1 MLIVKGETFVGNRL
15 ETLGLSRVLVFLI
28 GLLLLPIPPAGAQ
41 SAKFEATLS
50 GKEQAP
56 PIDTPAKAA
65 FVLSGNGKSLH
76 YTLSVVDIE
85 NATMAHIHIGHAG
98 EEGPIAVWLY
108 PSNPSPVVRKGKFTG
123 VLAQGTI
130 TAANLMGPLQGK
142 TLEDLVSVIKV
153 GDAYVNVH
161 TTAHPGGEIRGQLK

>member
-1 MLIVKGETFVGNRL
+1 MGNRF
-15 ETLGLSRVLVFLI
+15 EAIWLSCVLVFLT
-28 GLLLLPIPPAGAQ
+28 GLLLLPISPAGAE
-41 SAKFEATLS
+41 SAKFEANLS
-50 GKEQAP
+50 GQEQAP
-56 PIDTPAKAA
+56 PIDTPAKAS
-65 FVLSGNGKSLH
+65 FVLSGSGKSLR
-76 YTLSVVDIE
+76 YTLSVTDVE

-142 TLEDLVSVIKV
+142 TLEDLVRDIKA

>member
-1 MLIVKGETFVGNRL
+1 MGNRL
-15 ETLGLSRVLVFLI
+15 ETLGLSCVLVFLI
-28 GLLLLPIPPAGAQ
+28 GLLPLPIPPAGAQ

-56 PIDTPAKAA
+56 PIDTPAKGT
-65 FVLSGNGKSLH
+65 FVLSGSGNSLQ
-76 YTLSVVDIE
+76 YTLSVADVE
-85 NATMAHIHIGHAG
+85 NVTMAHIHIGHVG

-108 PSNPSPVVRKGKFTG
+108 PSKPSDAVKKGKFTG

-130 TAANLMGPLQGK
+130 TAANLVGQLHGK
-142 TLEDLVSVIKV
+142 TLEDLVSDIKA

-161 TTAHPGGEIRGQLK
+161 TTAHPDGEIRGQLK

>member
-1 MLIVKGETFVGNRL
+1 MVNRL
-15 ETLGLSRVLVFLI
+15 ETVWLSCVLVFLI

-50 GKEQAP
+50 GQEQAP
-56 PIDTPAKAA
+56 PIDTPAKAT
-65 FVLSGNGKSLH
+65 FVLSGNAKSLH

-123 VLAQGTI
+123 
-130 TAANLMGPLQGK
+130 NLMGPLQGK

>member
-1 MLIVKGETFVGNRL
+1 MRNHL
-15 ETLGLSRVLVFLI
+15 ETLGLSCVLVFLI
-28 GLLLLPIPPAGAQ
+28 GLLLLPIPPPAGAQ
-41 SAKFEATLS
+41 STKFEATLS
-50 GKEQAP
+50 GQEQAP
-56 PIDTPAKAA
+56 PIDTPAKAT

-76 YTLSVVDIE
+76 YTLSVADVE
-85 NATMAHIHIGHAG
+85 NATMAHIHIGHLG

-108 PSNPSPVVRKGKFTG
+108 PSNPSPVERKGKFTG
-123 VLAQGTI
+123 VLTEGTI

-142 TLEDLVSVIKV
+142 TLEDLVSDIKA

>member
-1 MLIVKGETFVGNRL
+1 MVNRL
-15 ETLGLSRVLVFLI
+15 ETVWLSCVLVFLI

-41 SAKFEATLS
+41 SAKFEAALS

-65 FVLSGNGKSLH
+65 FVLSGKGKSLH

-108 PSNPSPVVRKGKFTG
+108 PSNSSDVVKKGKFTG

-130 TAANLMGPLQGK
+130 TAANLIGPLQG
-142 TLEDLVSVIKV
+142 TSLENLVSDIKA

-161 TTAHPGGEIRGQLK
+161 STAHPGGEIRGQLK

>member
-1 MLIVKGETFVGNRL
+1 MLIVKGETSMGNRL

-65 FVLSGNGKSLH
+65 VVLSGNGKSLH

-98 EEGPIAVWLY
+98 KEGPIAVGLS
-108 PSNPSPVVRKGKFTG
+108 PSNPSPALKTPQFTCC
-123 VLAQGTI
+123 
-130 TAANLMGPLQGK
+130 
-142 TLEDLVSVIKV
+142 
-153 GDAYVNVH
+153 
-161 TTAHPGGEIRGQLK
+161 

>member
-1 MLIVKGETFVGNRL
+1 MLIVKGETSMGNRL

-50 GKEQAP
+50 CKEHSP

-65 FVLSGNGKSLH
+65 VVLSGNGKSMH

-85 NATMAHIHIGHAG
+85 NATLAHIHIDHAG
-98 EEGPIAVWLY
+98 EECPNAIWPY
-108 PSNPSPVVRKGKFTG
+108 
-123 VLAQGTI
+123 
-130 TAANLMGPLQGK
+130 
-142 TLEDLVSVIKV
+142 
-153 GDAYVNVH
+153 
-161 TTAHPGGEIRGQLK
+161 